1 MRALTAEKLF
11 TSLFAAFA
19 VFVVWQSWRYGI
31 FSSTITGP
39 GFFPAIAGGLM
50 LLSAGASL
58 FGKKKAAESKTVAEE
73 EAEGADA
80 PGIRIEILRVA
91 LLVGLTA
98 LFILAAPVVGMVA
111 LTPFYVFAC
120 FLSLTP
126 DFRPTRLAIGA
137 ATAIAF
143 TLLAWAIFDRA
154 LGVPMP
160 RGLF

>member
-1 MRALTAEKLF
+1 MQLFTMEKLF

-19 VFVVWQSWRYGI
+19 AFVIWQSYSYGI

-39 GFFPAIAGGLM
+39 GFFPAIAGAIM
-50 LLSAGASL
+50 LASAGVSL
-58 FGKKKAAESKTVAEE
+58 VSKKKTKAAAVAEPSSS
-73 EAEGADA
+73 DA
-80 PGIRIEILRVA
+80 AASGNRVELFRVG

-98 LFILAAPVVGMVA
+98 LFIVAAPYLGMIV

-126 DFRPTRLAIGA
+126 DFRLARLGIGVL
-137 ATAIAF
+137 TALVF
-143 TLLAWAIFDRA
+143 TLLAWAIFDKA

-160 RGLF
+160 HGLF